1 MQLVSA
7 RANANPR
14 IAFGST
20 DVMDVMSIEYLGLW
34 VLLALS
40 LNMWALLSVVGAQAS
55 LIGKVIW
62 AAVLFALP
70 GIAFI
75 LWYLFGPRRTV

>member
-1 MQLVSA
+1 M
-7 RANANPR
+7 NASPR
-14 IAFGST
+14 KAFGST
-20 DVMDVMSIEYLGLW
+20 DVMHVMSIEYLGLW

-55 LIGKVIW
+55 LTGKVIW

-75 LWYLFGPRRTV
+75 LWYLFGPRRTA